1 MSEYEAYVYMVIIGA
16 ITFLATVRISQR
28 YFLAQKKLDVELAQI
43 RVQEQL
49 VNGRSTDDLVEEAK
63 AAERLARAREKE
75 AKALDR
81 IAERRELEAGD
92 G

>member
-63 AAERLARAREKE
+63 AAERKARAREKE